1 MFRKL
6 LSMTFLYYIAFKLCF
21 FLKKVMIFL
30 NSARFVGYWPALWR
44 FSLKNLYPREMPH
57 TYQYKLEHTA
67 QSQNLFQNL

>member
-1 MFRKL
+1 
-6 LSMTFLYYIAFKLCF
+6 MTFLYYIAFKLCF